1 MQPNADMGFPISQSE
16 IMHLMNNTG
25 FLQNRKESVL
35 TFGDQ
40 INQLEAPGQLGTFIV
55 VTSPK
60 FYHMIVFK
68 YTLRIVFEYLLCAC
82 VCVWQ
87 ETNTIGYIINVII
100 YMKRHICVNNII
112 VLRRRCYGSLVITR
126 LRIRPQTFL
135 ASAPQVTIDY
145 AFLLNWWTH

>member
-1 MQPNADMGFPISQSE
+1 
-16 IMHLMNNTG
+16 
-25 FLQNRKESVL
+25 
-35 TFGDQ
+35 
-40 INQLEAPGQLGTFIV
+40 
-55 VTSPK
+55 
-60 FYHMIVFK
+60 MIVFK

-100 YMKRHICVNNII
+100 YLKRHICVNNII

-135 ASAPQVTIDY
+135 VSAPQVTIDY